1 MKRLELL
8 APAKDFATAVAA
20 IDCGADAVY
29 MGASQFGA
37 RHEAGNSD
45 EAFARAT
52 EYAHRFGARIYCTLN
67 TVLLDHELAAAE
79 RLARRMIE
87 AGADALIV
95 QDMAYRRMNLP
106 VELHASTQ
114 MCNTTA
120 EGVRFLADC
129 GFSRVV
135 LERAL
140 SLEEIRRIGRTT
152 DVELECFIHGAIC
165 VSHSGHCFL
174 ARSMDPARSG
184 NRGTCSQ
191 PCRLQWDLTDN
202 SGRRLIAS
210 KHLLSPRDFN
220 LTARLGE
227 LIDAGVSSFKIEGRL
242 KDANYVRNIVA
253 WYNRALDDAIACRPG
268 FERASEGKSRPD
280 FRPDPQKS
288 FTRGETEYYLDGKCR
303 GAASFDTP
311 KSVGEPLGRVAA
323 VGRTSFRMDR
333 ATDLAA
339 GDGICFRS
347 AAGLTGTNV
356 NAANGVCITP
366 NRMAGI
372 IVGAEVFR
380 NSDRRF
386 NLALERSRTRRT
398 IAVRAHCTAD
408 ETGARVTFADHY
420 GNRADFAVD
429 QPLEAAADGEQM
441 RRTAE
446 LQLAKSGGTIFDVAS
461 VGLDLGG
468 RFIPSS
474 LLATLRRGGLEAL
487 ERVRNARPRVSKQ
500 LPEKPVPSPRNHL
513 EAADNITNRL
523 AEAFWRDHGVET
535 IEAGFDAGTPTAGRR
550 VMECSYCIRRE
561 IGACLREGTTLRTE
575 LYLVRGTRR
584 YRLEF
589 DCRACQMY
597 LIDTQAKQI

>member
-1 MKRLELL
+1 MNSMKRLELL
-8 APAKDFATAVAA
+8 APAKDWATAVAA

-45 EAFARAT
+45 EEFARAA

-67 TVLLDHELAAAE
+67 TVLFDHELAAAE
-79 RLARRMIE
+79 QLARRMID

-140 SLEEIRRIGRTT
+140 SIGEIRAIGRATE
-152 DVELECFIHGAIC
+152 VELECFIHGAIC

-174 ARSMDPARSG
+174 ARSLDPARSG

-191 PCRLQWDLTDN
+191 PCRLPWDLVDD

-227 LIDAGVSSFKIEGRL
+227 MIDAGVCSFKIEGRL
-242 KDANYVRNIVA
+242 KETNYVRNIVA
-253 WYNRALDDAIACRPG
+253 WYNRALDDAIASRPG
-268 FERASEGKSRPD
+268 FVRASEGRSRPD
-280 FRPDPQKS
+280 FTPDPQKS
-288 FTRGETEYYLDGKCR
+288 FTRGETVYYIDGKRR
-303 GAASFDTP
+303 GVASFDTP
-311 KSVGEPLGRVAA
+311 KSVGEPLGRVTA
-323 VGRTSFRMDR
+323 VDRSSFRMDR
-333 ATDLAA
+333 AADLAA
-339 GDGICFRS
+339 GDGLCFRS
-347 AAGLTGTNV
+347 AAGLVGTNV
-356 NAANGVCITP
+356 NAVDGVRITP

-372 IVGAEVFR
+372 VVGAEVFR

-398 IAVRAHCTAD
+398 IAVRACCTAD
-408 ETGARVTFADHY
+408 ETGVRVTFADGY
-420 GNRADFAVD
+420 GNTADCTVG
-429 QPLEAAADGEQM
+429 QPLEAAADNDKM

-446 LQLAKSGGTIFDVAS
+446 QQLAKSGGTIFEVEA

-487 ERVRNARPRVSKQ
+487 DRVRNARPRGSNP
-500 LPEKPVPSPRNHL
+500 LPEKPVPSPRKQL
-513 EAADNITNRL
+513 TATDNVTNRL
-523 AEAFWRDHGVET
+523 ARAFWRDHGVET
-535 IEAGFDAGTPTAGRR
+535 IEAGFDAGTSTAGRR

-561 IGACLREGTTLRTE
+561 IGACLREGSALRGE
-575 LYLVRGTRR
+575 LSLVRGARR

-589 DCRACQMY
+589 DCRACRMY
-597 LIDTQAKQI
+597 LVDS

>member
-1 MKRLELL
+1 MKKLELL
-8 APAKDFATAVAA
+8 APAKDWATAVAA

-45 EAFARAT
+45 EEFARAA

-67 TVLLDHELAAAE
+67 TLLFDHELAAAE
-79 RLARRMIE
+79 RLARRMID

-114 MCNTTA
+114 MCNTA
-120 EGVRFLADC
+120 VEGVKFLADC

-140 SLEEIRRIGRTT
+140 SIGEIRAIGRATE
-152 DVELECFIHGAIC
+152 VEIECFIHGAIC

-174 ARSMDPARSG
+174 ARSLDPARSG

-191 PCRLQWDLTDN
+191 PCRLPWDLVDD

-227 LIDAGVSSFKIEGRL
+227 MIDAGVCSFKIEGRL
-242 KDANYVRNIVA
+242 KEIQYVRNIVA
-253 WYNRALDDAIACRPG
+253 WYNRALDDAIACRSG
-268 FERASEGKSRPD
+268 FVRASEGQSRPD
-280 FRPDPQKS
+280 FTPDPQKS
-288 FTRGETEYYLDGKCR
+288 FTRGETTYYMDGKRR
-303 GAASFDTP
+303 GVASFDTP

-323 VGRTSFRMDR
+323 VDRNAFRMDR
-333 ATDLAA
+333 AADLAA

-347 AAGLTGTNV
+347 AAGLAGTNV
-356 NAANGVCITP
+356 NAVDGVRVMP

-372 IVGAEVFR
+372 VVGAEVFR

-398 IAVRAHCTAD
+398 IAVRALCTAD
-408 ETGARVTFADHY
+408 ETGVRVTFADGY
-420 GNRADFAVD
+420 GNTADYAVS
-429 QPLEAAADGEQM
+429 QPLDVAADHEKM

-446 LQLAKSGGTIFDVAS
+446 QQLTKSGGTIFEVEAVAM
-461 VGLDLGG
+461 DLGG

-487 ERVRNARPRVSKQ
+487 ERVRRARPGSSKQ
-500 LPEKPVPSPRNHL
+500 LPEKPVPSPRKRL
-513 EAADNITNRL
+513 TAADNVTNRL
-523 AEAFWRDHGVET
+523 AEAFWRDHGVQT

-561 IGACLREGTTLRTE
+561 IGACLREGSALRGE
-575 LYLVRGTRR
+575 LSIVRGTRR

-589 DCRACQMY
+589 DCRACRMY
-597 LIDTQAKQI
+597 LIDNQTK

>member
-1 MKRLELL
+1 MKKLELL
-8 APAKDFATAVAA
+8 APAKDWATAVAA

-45 EAFARAT
+45 EEFARAA

-67 TVLLDHELAAAE
+67 TLLFDHELAAAE
-79 RLARRMIE
+79 RLARRMID

-114 MCNTTA
+114 MCNTA
-120 EGVRFLADC
+120 VEGVKFLADC

-140 SLEEIRRIGRTT
+140 SIGEIRAIGSATE
-152 DVELECFIHGAIC
+152 VEIECFIHGAIC

-174 ARSMDPARSG
+174 ARSLDPARSG

-191 PCRLQWDLTDN
+191 PCRLPWDLVDD

-227 LIDAGVSSFKIEGRL
+227 MIDAGVCSFKIEGRL
-242 KDANYVRNIVA
+242 KEIQYVRNIVA
-253 WYNRALDDAIACRPG
+253 WYNRALDDAIACRSG
-268 FERASEGKSRPD
+268 FVRASEGQSRPD
-280 FRPDPQKS
+280 FTPDPQKS
-288 FTRGETEYYLDGKCR
+288 FTRGETTYYMDGKRR
-303 GAASFDTP
+303 GVASFDTP

-323 VGRTSFRMDR
+323 VDRNAFRMDR
-333 ATDLAA
+333 AADLAA

-347 AAGLTGTNV
+347 AAGLAGTNV
-356 NAANGVCITP
+356 NAVDGVRVMP

-372 IVGAEVFR
+372 VVGAEVFR

-398 IAVRAHCTAD
+398 IAVRALCTAD
-408 ETGARVTFADHY
+408 ETGVRVTFADGY
-420 GNRADFAVD
+420 GNTADYAVS
-429 QPLEAAADGEQM
+429 QPLDVAADHEKM

-446 LQLAKSGGTIFDVAS
+446 QQLTKSGGTIFEVETVAM
-461 VGLDLGG
+461 DLGG

-487 ERVRNARPRVSKQ
+487 ERVRRARPGSSKQ
-500 LPEKPVPSPRNHL
+500 LPEKPVPSPRKRL
-513 EAADNITNRL
+513 TAADNVTNRL
-523 AEAFWRDHGVET
+523 AEVFWRDHGVQT

-561 IGACLREGTTLRTE
+561 IGACLREGSALRGE
-575 LYLVRGTRR
+575 LSIVRGTRR

-589 DCRACQMY
+589 DCRACRMY
-597 LIDTQAKQI
+597 LIDNQTK

>member
-1 MKRLELL
+1 MKKLELL
-8 APAKDFATAVAA
+8 APAKDWATAVAA

-45 EAFARAT
+45 EEFARAA

-67 TVLLDHELAAAE
+67 TLLFDHELAAAE
-79 RLARRMIE
+79 RLARRMID

-114 MCNTTA
+114 MCNTA
-120 EGVRFLADC
+120 VEGVKFLADC

-140 SLEEIRRIGRTT
+140 SIGEIRAIGRATE
-152 DVELECFIHGAIC
+152 VEIECFIHGAIC

-174 ARSMDPARSG
+174 ARSLDPARSG

-191 PCRLQWDLTDN
+191 PCRLPWDLVDD

-227 LIDAGVSSFKIEGRL
+227 MIDAGVCSFKIEGRL
-242 KDANYVRNIVA
+242 KEIQYVRNIVA
-253 WYNRALDDAIACRPG
+253 WYNRALDDAIACRSG
-268 FERASEGKSRPD
+268 FVRASEGQSRPD
-280 FRPDPQKS
+280 FTPDPQKS
-288 FTRGETEYYLDGKCR
+288 FTRGETTYYMDGKRR
-303 GAASFDTP
+303 GVASFDTP

-323 VGRTSFRMDR
+323 VDRNAFRMDR
-333 ATDLAA
+333 AADLAA

-347 AAGLTGTNV
+347 AAGLAGTNV
-356 NAANGVCITP
+356 NAVDGVRVMP

-372 IVGAEVFR
+372 VVGAEVFR

-398 IAVRAHCTAD
+398 IAVRALCTAD
-408 ETGARVTFADHY
+408 ETGVRVTFADGY
-420 GNRADFAVD
+420 GNTAGYAVS
-429 QPLEAAADGEQM
+429 QPLEVAADHEKM

-446 LQLAKSGGTIFDVAS
+446 QQLTKSGGTIFEVETVAM
-461 VGLDLGG
+461 DLGG

-487 ERVRNARPRVSKQ
+487 ERVRRARPGSSKQ
-500 LPEKPVPSPRNHL
+500 LPEKPVPSPRKRL
-513 EAADNITNRL
+513 TAADNVTNRL
-523 AEAFWRDHGVET
+523 AEVFWRDHGVQT

-561 IGACLREGTTLRTE
+561 IGACLREGSALRGE
-575 LYLVRGTRR
+575 LSIVRGTRR

-589 DCRACQMY
+589 DCRACRMY
-597 LIDTQAKQI
+597 LIDSQTK

>member
-1 MKRLELL
+1 MKKLELL
-8 APAKDFATAVAA
+8 APAKDWATAVAA

-45 EAFARAT
+45 EEFARAA

-67 TVLLDHELAAAE
+67 TLLFDHELAAAE
-79 RLARRMIE
+79 RLARRMID

-114 MCNTTA
+114 MCNTA
-120 EGVRFLADC
+120 VEGVKFLADC

-140 SLEEIRRIGRTT
+140 SIGEIRAIGRATE
-152 DVELECFIHGAIC
+152 VEIECFIHGAIC

-174 ARSMDPARSG
+174 ARSLDPARSG

-191 PCRLQWDLTDN
+191 PCRLPWDLVDD

-227 LIDAGVSSFKIEGRL
+227 MIDAGVCSFKIEGRL
-242 KDANYVRNIVA
+242 KEIQYVRNIVA
-253 WYNRALDDAIACRPG
+253 WYNRALDDAIACRSG
-268 FERASEGKSRPD
+268 FVRASEGQSRPD
-280 FRPDPQKS
+280 FTPDPQKS
-288 FTRGETEYYLDGKCR
+288 FTRGETTYYMDGKRR
-303 GAASFDTP
+303 GVASFDTP

-323 VGRTSFRMDR
+323 VDRNAFRMDR
-333 ATDLAA
+333 AADLAA

-347 AAGLTGTNV
+347 AAGLAGTNV
-356 NAANGVCITP
+356 NAVDGVRVMP

-372 IVGAEVFR
+372 VVGAEVFR

-386 NLALERSRTRRT
+386 NLVLERSRTRRT
-398 IAVRAHCTAD
+398 IAVRALCTAD
-408 ETGARVTFADHY
+408 ETGVRVTFADGY
-420 GNRADFAVD
+420 GNTADYAVS
-429 QPLEAAADGEQM
+429 QPLDVAADHEKM

-446 LQLAKSGGTIFDVAS
+446 QQLTKSGGTIFEVETVAM
-461 VGLDLGG
+461 DLGG

-487 ERVRNARPRVSKQ
+487 ERVRRARPGSSKQ
-500 LPEKPVPSPRNHL
+500 LPEKPVPSPRKRL
-513 EAADNITNRL
+513 TAADNVTNRL
-523 AEAFWRDHGVET
+523 AEAFWRDHGVQT

-561 IGACLREGTTLRTE
+561 IGACLREGSALRGE
-575 LYLVRGTRR
+575 LSIVRGTRR

-589 DCRACQMY
+589 DCRACRMY
-597 LIDTQAKQI
+597 LIDNQMK

>member
-1 MKRLELL
+1 MKKLELL
-8 APAKDFATAVAA
+8 APAKDWATAVAA

-45 EAFARAT
+45 EEFARAA

-67 TVLLDHELAAAE
+67 TVLFDHELAAAE
-79 RLARRMIE
+79 RLARRMID

-114 MCNTTA
+114 MCNTTV
-120 EGVRFLADC
+120 EGVKFLADC

-140 SLEEIRRIGRTT
+140 SIGEICAIGRATE
-152 DVELECFIHGAIC
+152 VELECFIHGAIC

-174 ARSMDPARSG
+174 ARSLDPTRSG

-191 PCRLQWDLTDN
+191 PCRLPWDLVDD
-202 SGRRLIAS
+202 SGRRLITS

-227 LIDAGVSSFKIEGRL
+227 MIDAGVCSFKIEGRL
-242 KDANYVRNIVA
+242 KEIQYVRNIVA
-253 WYNRALDDAIACRPG
+253 WYNRALDDAIACRSS
-268 FERASEGKSRPD
+268 FVRASEGQSRPD
-280 FRPDPQKS
+280 FTPDPQKS
-288 FTRGETEYYLDGKCR
+288 FTRGETTYYMDGKRR
-303 GAASFDTP
+303 GVASFDTP

-323 VGRTSFRMDR
+323 VDRNGFRMDR
-333 ATDLAA
+333 AADLVA

-347 AAGLTGTNV
+347 AAGLVGTNV
-356 NAANGVCITP
+356 NAVDGVRVMP

-372 IVGAEVFR
+372 VVGAEVFR

-398 IAVRAHCTAD
+398 IAVRALCTAD
-408 ETGARVTFADHY
+408 ETGVRVTFADGY
-420 GNRADFAVD
+420 GNTADYAVC
-429 QPLEAAADGEQM
+429 QSLEAAADHEKM

-446 LQLAKSGGTIFDVAS
+446 QQLTKSGGTIFEVVA
-461 VGLDLGG
+461 VGMDLGG

-487 ERVRNARPRVSKQ
+487 ERVRRVRPGSSKQ
-500 LPEKPVPSPRNHL
+500 LPEKPVLSPRKRL
-513 EAADNITNRL
+513 TAADNVTNRL
-523 AEAFWRDHGVET
+523 AEAFWRDHGVGT

-561 IGACLREGTTLRTE
+561 IGACLREGSALRGE
-575 LYLVRGTRR
+575 LSLVRGTRR

-589 DCRACQMY
+589 DCRACRMY
-597 LIDTQAKQI
+597 LIDNQTK